1 MNKLYFLI
9 KINDNSFKNDRR
21 TGCLKFKK
29 FLKFAFPKIYNSIID
44 FYHYCSTTYDCKKY
58 VVVSELVSKDK
69 FAVAMAVA
77 YIYNENLNCCSKN
90 TFDQVEEVLVPI
102 LIPKIEYEIR
112 NKILPMFNLKLF
124 EILRFF
130 DKVVFS
136 EQNRYKISYE
146 ENLDERNKKN
156 ILKESLNIINFD
168 WKKFNEYFNNNNNVY
183 YYLMDLKNIL
193 QENFR
198 KNNILGKH
206 SFYQNPTNNIGERTY
221 IRNDDMINYSSINIT
236 EFKLNKE
243 EKETILELNETTK
256 YLIFSTYE
264 IDLIIDYEGVQDIH
278 FIYDNNIEIYLK
290 KYIKTNRNLVAIGD
304 NIVTR
309 PEDNT
314 KASFYINYYYGVK
327 LKKLLKDKLSIY

>member
-9 KINDNSFKNDRR
+9 KINDNSLKNDRR

-44 FYHYCSTTYDCKKY
+44 FYHNCSITSDCKKY
-58 VVVSELVSKDK
+58 VVVSELVPKDI

-77 YIYNENLNCCSKN
+77 YKYNNNFKNCCSTN

-102 LIPKIEYEIR
+102 LVPILIPKIGYVER

-130 DKVVFS
+130 DKVVFC
-136 EQNRYKISYE
+136 EQNIYKISYE

-193 QENFR
+193 QENVR

-221 IRNDDMINYSSINIT
+221 IRNDDMINDSSINNT
-236 EFKLNKE
+236 DLKLNEE
-243 EKETILELNETTK
+243 EKEAILVSNETTK
-256 YLIFSTYE
+256 DLIFSTYE

-278 FIYDNNIEIYLK
+278 FI
-290 KYIKTNRNLVAIGD
+290 
-304 NIVTR
+304 
-309 PEDNT
+309 
-314 KASFYINYYYGVK
+314 
-327 LKKLLKDKLSIY
+327 